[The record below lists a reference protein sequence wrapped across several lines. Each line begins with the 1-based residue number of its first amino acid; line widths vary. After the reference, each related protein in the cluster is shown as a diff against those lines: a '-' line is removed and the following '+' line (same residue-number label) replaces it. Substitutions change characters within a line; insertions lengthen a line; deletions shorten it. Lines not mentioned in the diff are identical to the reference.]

1 MKYVLRIEHS
11 LLSREHLELW
21 ALRCVLGLLS
31 LSWTFV
37 FFRTV
42 ASLKQGEKK

>member
-21 ALRCVLGLLS
+21 TLRCVLELLS

-37 FFRTV
+37 FFRIV
-42 ASLKQGEKK
+42 ASLK